1 MSTMAL
7 GWSLKETKEGQGIDI
22 ITRDTGEG
30 SPTKK
35 GEIKSDGTIVIE
47 KIENSAGDTPE
58 GGVPA
63 GSVMAFVG
71 STAPT
76 GWFVADGSCKTTST
90 YPQLEAAVTSGGWD
104 QTGCAVGEFK
114 LPNLTGQFLRGSGGS
129 GPSLGVAQA
138 DATAVNGL
146 DNATSTVSWASA
158 NASTNGATAS
168 WASANASTNTKLSG
182 YKSATNI
189 SIQNLGGGAAFFALG
204 GGDVDLGHSHTVNKN
219 QWNTNQNAHSHSLN
233 KNQWNSDQTAHDH
246 TITGD
251 TETRPANI
259 GVNYIIK
266 Y

>member
-168 WASANASTNTKLSG
+168 WASANASTNTTGSHGGHVSSG
-182 YKSATNI
+182 TTHGINTGTFWTFISAGN
-189 SIQNLGGGAAFFALG
+189 
-204 GGDVDLGHSHTVNKN
+204 HSHTVNKN